1 MEEGQWRTAR
11 RLVREAGRVVAL
23 TGAGISAESGV
34 PTFRDAGGL
43 WRSYRPEELATP
55 EALARDPRTVLEWY
69 AWRRSMLAECRPNA
83 GHRALARFF
92 LRRGEPG
99 LVTQNVDGLHT
110 RAAREEAGTGAADA
124 ALPIELHGAVRRDR
138 CDGCGVRSPAEPLG
152 DALPLCG
159 GCGGLRR
166 PDVVLFGEPLDA
178 GVLDRARVLA
188 ERADVCLVIGTSAVV
203 YPAAALP
210 LATLQAGGRIVEV
223 NPQRTALTD
232 AAAAAVQGEAGTV
245 LPALLD

>member
-1 MEEGQWRTAR
+1 MI
-11 RLVREAGRVVAL
+11 AL

-43 WRSYRPEELATP
+43 WKSHRPEELATP

-69 AWRRSMLAECRPNA
+69 AWRRSALAGCRPNE

-92 LRRGEPG
+92 LRRGEAG

-110 RAAREEAGTGAADA
+110 RAALEEAGEDAPEA
-124 ALPIELHGAVRRDR
+124 ALPLELHGAVGRDR
-138 CDGCGVRSPAEPLG
+138 CDSCGARWPAEPLG
-152 DALPLCG
+152 ETLPRCSA
-159 GCGGLRR
+159 CGGLRR
-166 PDVVLFGEPLDA
+166 PDVVLFGETLDP
-178 GVLDRARVLA
+178 GLLDRARRLA
-188 ERADVCLVIGTSAVV
+188 EQADLCLVVGTSAVV

-210 LATLQAGGRIVEV
+210 LATREAGGLVIEV
-223 NPQRTALTD
+223 NVRRTALTEV
-232 AAAAAVQGEAGTV
+232 AAAALRGEAGTV

>member
-1 MEEGQWRTAR
+1 MHEAR
-11 RLVREAGRVVAL
+11 RVVAL

-43 WRSYRPEELATP
+43 WKSHRPEELATP

-69 AWRRSMLAECRPNA
+69 AWRRSALAGCRPNA

-92 LRRGEPG
+92 LRRGEAG

-110 RAAREEAGTGAADA
+110 RAALEEAGEGPAEA
-124 ALPIELHGAVRRDR
+124 ALPLELHGAVGRDR
-138 CDGCGVRSPAEPLG
+138 CESCEARWPAEPLG
-152 DALPLCG
+152 ETLPRCST
-159 GCGGLRR
+159 CGGLRR
-166 PDVVLFGEPLDA
+166 PDVVLFGEMLDA
-178 GVLDRARVLA
+178 DLLARARRLA
-188 ERADVCLVIGTSAVV
+188 ERADLCLVVGTSAVV

-210 LATLQAGGRIVEV
+210 LATRGAGGHIVEV
-223 NPQRTALTD
+223 NVQRTALTEV
-232 AAAAAVQGEAGTV
+232 ATLALHGEAGTI

>member
-11 RLVREAGRVVAL
+11 GLVRQARRVIAL

-69 AWRRSMLAECRPNA
+69 AWRRSALAGCRPNA

-92 LRRGEPG
+92 LRRGAAG

-110 RAAREEAGTGAADA
+110 RAALEEAGDVSADP
-124 ALPIELHGAVRRDR
+124 ALPIELHGAVGRDR
-138 CDGCGVRSPAEPLG
+138 CDGCGTRFPAEPLG
-152 DALPLCG
+152 DALPRCG
-159 GCGGLRR
+159 RCGGLRR

-178 GVLDRARVLA
+178 EVLDRARELA
-188 ERADVCLVIGTSAVV
+188 EQADLCLVIGTSAVV

-210 LATLQAGGRIVEV
+210 LATLETGGHIVEV
-223 NPQRTALTD
+223 NVRRTALTD
-232 AAAAAVQGEAGTV
+232 AATAAVRGEAGTV

>member
-1 MEEGQWRTAR
+1 M
-11 RLVREAGRVVAL
+11 REARRVVAL

-43 WRSYRPEELATP
+43 WKSHRPEELATP

-69 AWRRSMLAECRPNA
+69 AWRRSALAGCRPNE

-92 LRRGEPG
+92 LRRGEAG

-110 RAAREEAGTGAADA
+110 RAALEEAGEDPAEA
-124 ALPIELHGAVRRDR
+124 ALPLELHGAVGRDR
-138 CDGCGVRSPAEPLG
+138 CESCEARWPAEPLG
-152 DALPLCG
+152 ETLPRCSA
-159 GCGGLRR
+159 CGGLRR
-166 PDVVLFGEPLDA
+166 PDVVLFGETLDPDL
-178 GVLDRARVLA
+178 LDRARRLA
-188 ERADVCLVIGTSAVV
+188 ERADLCLVVGTSAVV

-210 LATLQAGGRIVEV
+210 LATRGAGGHIVEV
-223 NPQRTALTD
+223 NVQRTALTEV
-232 AAAAAVQGEAGTV
+232 ATLALLGEAGTV

>member
-11 RLVREAGRVVAL
+11 GLVRQARRVIAL

-69 AWRRSMLAECRPNA
+69 AWRRSALAGCRPNA

-92 LRRGEPG
+92 LRRGAAG

-110 RAAREEAGTGAADA
+110 RAALEEAVDVSADP
-124 ALPIELHGAVRRDR
+124 ALPIELHGAVGRDR
-138 CDGCGVRSPAEPLG
+138 CDGCGTRFRAEPLG
-152 DALPLCG
+152 DALPRCG
-159 GCGGLRR
+159 RCGGLRR

-178 GVLDRARVLA
+178 EVLDRARELA
-188 ERADVCLVIGTSAVV
+188 EQADLCLVIGTSAVV

-210 LATLQAGGRIVEV
+210 LATLETGGHIVEV
-223 NPQRTALTD
+223 NVRRTALTD
-232 AAAAAVQGEAGTV
+232 AATAAVRGEAGTV

>member
-1 MEEGQWRTAR
+1 MEQGQCRRAR
-11 RLVREAGRVVAL
+11 RLVHEARRVIAL
-23 TGAGISAESGV
+23 TGAGISAESGI

-43 WRSYRPEELATP
+43 WKTYRAEELATP

-69 AWRRSMLAECRPNA
+69 GWRRSVLAGCRPNQ

-92 LRRGEPG
+92 LRRGDVG

-110 RAAREEAGTGAADA
+110 RAALEEAKEGAAEA
-124 ALPIELHGAVRRDR
+124 ALPLELHGAVGRDR
-138 CDGCGVRSPAEPLG
+138 CQSCAARWPAEPLG
-152 DALPLCG
+152 EDLPRCPD
-159 GCGGLRR
+159 CGGLRR

-178 GVLDRARVLA
+178 DVLGRAVRLA
-188 ERADVCLVIGTSAVV
+188 EGADLCLVVGTSAVV

-210 LATLQAGGRIVEV
+210 LATLEAGGDIVEV
-223 NPQRTALTD
+223 NPRRTALTD
-232 AAAAAVQGEAGTV
+232 VATVTLRGGAGTI